1 VLVNRLKLADNTA
14 GEKAMDKSLLAAGLV
29 LAAFPSAVAAQGAPA
44 AASCYVEVAKLMAD
58 PPTGI
63 GDIGAAIREIDVK
76 LRPQVEE
83 VNALKAQIARIE
95 QRQAEAAGEI
105 AGGADD
111 ASFEDEGAAL
121 PPPVRE
127 DPDAE
132 ELQRLQAEL
141 QTKQDQLKLDYAA
154 QQEALVGPVQERVSR
169 GAQSFSATSGCP
181 ELKMVRTPD
190 LAELTAAGAR
200 NVTGE
205 FVAWYLSDRP
215 G

>member
-1 VLVNRLKLADNTA
+1 
-14 GEKAMDKSLLAAGLV
+14 MDKTLLATGLV
-29 LAAFPSAVAAQGAPA
+29 LAAIPSSAAAQPTPA

-63 GDIGAAIREIDVK
+63 GDLGTAIRELDVK
-76 LRPQVEE
+76 LRPQVEA

-95 QRQAEAAGEI
+95 LRQAEVAS
-105 AGGADD
+105 AGGGDD
-111 ASFEDEGAAL
+111 GSEDAFGEGSGAAL
-121 PPPVRE
+121 PPAVTA

-141 QTKQDQLKLDYAA
+141 QAKQDQLKADYAA
-154 QQEALVGPVQERVSR
+154 QQQALVGPVQTRVSERAQAFATQR
-169 GAQSFSATSGCP
+169 GCA
-181 ELKMVRTPD
+181 ELKMARAPD
-190 LAELTAAGAR
+190 LAALTTAGSQ

-205 FVAWYLSDRP
+205 FVSWYLANPP